1 MSAMGM
7 PLRRRLRWAV
17 SARSRAPA
25 RARSRARRRGR
36 LAGRG
41 GERDTGTA
49 LVEFV
54 AVAVLIMIPIAYVV
68 IVLVRLNAATQA
80 VVTAAREAGR
90 AYVTAD
96 NPGEGAARARLAAQ
110 LAMTDQG
117 APEPELTVTCGSGGC
132 LLPGSRV
139 RVTVTTRVAVPLVPR
154 QESRGTI
161 SVTAEHET
169 FVDTYRSS
177 A

>member
-1 MSAMGM
+1 MGM
-7 PLRRRLRWAV
+7 PLRRRLHGAV
-17 SARSRAPA
+17 AARRRA
-25 RARSRARRRGR
+25 RARWRGR
-36 LAGRG
+36 DGCRG

-54 AVAVLIMIPIAYVV
+54 AVAVLIMIPIAYLV
-68 IVLVRLNAATQA
+68 IVVVRLNAATQA

-96 NPGEGAARARLAAQ
+96 NPGQGAARARLAAQ

-117 APEPELTVTCGSGGC
+117 GAPEPELTVTCGSGGC
-132 LLPGSRV
+132 LAPGSRV

-161 SVTAEHET
+161 GVTAEHET

-177 A
+177 T